1 LWNDSGKIGDVT
13 GGINLANVV
22 AESARSRE
30 KKNRKS
36 EKDRKAE
43 SRDKGMEHNPLS
55 REQVVATGLSIAIFP
70 QKCKQAVN
78 GREARKVSA

>member
-1 LWNDSGKIGDVT
+1 
-13 GGINLANVV
+13 
-22 AESARSRE
+22 
-30 KKNRKS
+30 
-36 EKDRKAE
+36 
-43 SRDKGMEHNPLS
+43 MEHNPLS